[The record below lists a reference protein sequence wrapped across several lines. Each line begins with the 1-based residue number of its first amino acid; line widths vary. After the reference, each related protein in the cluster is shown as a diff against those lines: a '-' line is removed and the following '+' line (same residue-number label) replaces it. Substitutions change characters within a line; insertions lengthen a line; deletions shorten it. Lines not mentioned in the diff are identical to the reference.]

1 MLTMS
6 GSCTHAHWIDLLRKT
21 IWRRSGGGFN
31 GKTLYNFSG
40 LKAKDESKVR
50 RRRAKFPHSPILHYA
65 CGSMYVVPCL
75 STRKQQKQRIVPRG
89 GGLPYKMDGDA
100 RRKF

>member
-31 GKTLYNFSG
+31 GKTSIVG
-40 LKAKDESKVR
+40 IVSKETG
-50 RRRAKFPHSPILHYA
+50 AA
-65 CGSMYVVPCL
+65 SMGNL
-75 STRKQQKQRIVPRG
+75 NTMNWDNQTN
-89 GGLPYKMDGDA
+89 
-100 RRKF
+100 

>member
-40 LKAKDESKVR
+40 LKAKDKSKVR
-50 RRRAKFPHSPILHYA
+50 RRRSIAVLSFSGEVVRVSPMEELDA
-65 CGSMYVVPCL
+65 PDVVEEEMVV
-75 STRKQQKQRIVPRG
+75 SVFKE
-89 GGLPYKMDGDA
+89 
-100 RRKF
+100 